1 MSQEE
6 RNLVYMT
13 PEEFANIILQSLY
26 DGEYFKEGELA
37 HPEDLMYN
45 FESMAR
51 TIVTTMNHFQSKV
64 MRSRAVD
71 KKAMMQTGNLSK
83 GDKEDSY
90 SEWKYRAF
98 K

>member
-13 PEEFANIILQSLY
+13 PQEFADIILQSLY
-26 DGEYFKEGELA
+26 DGEYFEEGELA

-64 MRSRAVD
+64 MRSRAED
-71 KKAMMQTGNLSK
+71 KMAVMQTGNLSK
-83 GDKEDSY
+83 STQKENY
-90 SEWKYRAF
+90 SEWKYRMF